1 MSDIKIEQVE
11 EAKLEPNES
20 RPQTDQAE
28 NAKIT
33 DQSSSTL
40 NQLLN
45 SFSPPS
51 TSTKLSN
58 KITIIP
64 INNSTSPATTPV
76 KMTTDLAGQ
85 TPKIVSSP
93 KMLVQINNG
102 NTANSALSTSPIAN
116 RTLLSDKLQAN
127 TTTNKIFTISTANN
141 GASGVGANN
150 GNNKIQFVKI
160 VNTANLNS
168 SNGNTSAASSS
179 SSSSSSNS
187 AAPFKI
193 TTISANSGNSNQ
205 VRFSMFKFRSF
216 KKLIALYDRRFS
228 GKLFFPKN

>member
-11 EAKLEPNES
+11 AVKLESNES

-33 DQSSSTL
+33 DPSSSTL

-51 TSTKLSN
+51 ASTKLSN

-76 KMTTDLAGQ
+76 KTTADSAGQ

-102 NTANSALSTSPIAN
+102 NNANSALSTSPIAN

-127 TTTNKIFTISTANN
+127 TTTNKIFTISTASN

-179 SSSSSSNS
+179 SSSSSNS

-205 VRFSMFKFRSF
+205 VGF
-216 KKLIALYDRRFS
+216 
-228 GKLFFPKN
+228 

>member
-11 EAKLEPNES
+11 AVKLESNES

-33 DQSSSTL
+33 DSSSSTL

-51 TSTKLSN
+51 ASTKLSN

-76 KMTTDLAGQ
+76 KTTTDLAGQ

-102 NTANSALSTSPIAN
+102 NNANSALSTSPIAN
-116 RTLLSDKLQAN
+116 RTSVAQAN
-127 TTTNKIFTISTANN
+127 TTTNKIFTISTASN

-179 SSSSSSNS
+179 SSSSSNS

-205 VRFSMFKFRSF
+205 VGF
-216 KKLIALYDRRFS
+216 
-228 GKLFFPKN
+228 